1 MRNKQT
7 VHNLQPKHK
16 QLTVP
21 YSNHKKHLIIYPTLH
36 LPHPASTPACIYPT
50 LHLPHPAST
59 PACIYPS
66 LHLAHPASTPPVQ
79 QPFIYPMRKTQKLLL
94 FQTKQQTSA
103 QNLQFLE
110 GDKMSK
116 VILFK
121 RTALGA
127 ANKVLNK

>member
-50 LHLPHPAST
+50 LHL
-59 PACIYPS
+59 
-66 LHLAHPASTPPVQ
+66 AHPASTPPATLHL
-79 QPFIYPMRKTQKLLL
+79 PHAQKLLL

-127 ANKVLNK
+127 ANKVLNIYNLC